1 MDEVLA
7 LREYLYERTGIYLP
21 DGRRYLFEGQFA
33 ARMEALGLS
42 HMAQYLA
49 YLRKQEQT
57 NGELTQLLN
66 SLDVGAMSFFDD
78 PVRFRALGE
87 VFVPELVRL
96 HNADR
101 KEVRIWCVGCGT
113 GEHAYA
119 AAMALWQRQG
129 DLLKGW
135 TCQVWGTD
143 RSNSALSTAR
153 EGLYREFAVR
163 GLPKS
168 LADEH
173 MISTGEQVRVRDELK
188 GMVRFEQ
195 FDLTQLLAAG
205 LREQIDIVFC
215 SNELAHFGRQQRAEI
230 VAHLYQAMRWGGYL
244 VLGNLESLRD
254 LRNGFRLVHFRGGF
268 AYRKLPSSG

>member
-7 LREYLYERTGIYLP
+7 LRDYLYERTGIYLP

-33 ARMEALGLS
+33 ARMEAVGLS

-49 YLRKQEQT
+49 YLRKQEQS

-66 SLDVGAMSFFDD
+66 GLDVGGMSFFDD

-96 HNADR
+96 RSTDR
-101 KEVRIWCVGCGT
+101 KELHIWCVGCGT
-113 GEHAYA
+113 GEQAYA
-119 AAMALWQRQG
+119 AAMVLCQLQG
-129 DLLKGW
+129 TLLKGW
-135 TCQVWGTD
+135 ACQVWGTD
-143 RSNSALSTAR
+143 RSNSALRTAL
-153 EGLYREFAVR
+153 EGIYREFAVR

-168 LADEH
+168 LADEYVT
-173 MISTGEQVRVRDELK
+173 STSGQVRVRDELK

-195 FDLTQLLAAG
+195 FDLAQLPAAG
-205 LREQIDIVFC
+205 LKEQVDIVFC
-215 SNELAHFGRQQRAEI
+215 CNELAHLGRQQRAEI
-230 VAHLYQAMRWGGYL
+230 VGHLYQALRRGGYL

-268 AYRKLPSSG
+268 AYRKFPSSA